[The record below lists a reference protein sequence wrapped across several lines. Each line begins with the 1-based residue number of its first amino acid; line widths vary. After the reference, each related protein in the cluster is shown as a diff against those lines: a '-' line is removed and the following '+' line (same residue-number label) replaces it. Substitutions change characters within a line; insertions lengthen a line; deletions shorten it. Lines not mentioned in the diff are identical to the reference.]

1 MILSI
6 SIWSCTSSWQGGRGG
21 VKLYYQLTYLVDFA
35 NSYYVLLY
43 ILLFCTPSCSLTLF
57 GIILYFLGMHL
68 NFFFFY
74 LVLYLQLVGSQEAQN
89 GLPARGVGCIF
100 SHLCPIL
107 STVCSFYFSGLQIS
121 LTLIQSI
128 TSGQQ
133 DHRMLRKYLKCSL
146 QYASCTSSWQYFLNL
161 LRSYQLEVQDQIK
174 INVNILL

>member
-6 SIWSCTSSWQGGRGG
+6 SIWSCTSSWQEGRGG

-35 NSYYVLLY
+35 NSYNVLLY

-57 GIILYFLGMHL
+57 GIILFFLGMHL

-100 SHLCPIL
+100 RHLCPI
-107 STVCSFYFSGLQIS
+107 FKYS
-121 LTLIQSI
+121 LLILLFRTPNQSY
-128 TSGQQ
+128 TYLVYNLWLVGSQ
-133 DHRMLRKYLKCSL
+133 DAQKI
-146 QYASCTSSWQYFLNL
+146 
-161 LRSYQLEVQDQIK
+161 LEVQLAICK
-174 INVNILL
+174 L